1 MPALDPRSMCIIAMW
16 FSQAL
21 VPEKLSLTIYYSSGD
36 RYFKMIVKL
45 EYLNPREQSQS
56 TLDWSALEKTPFLFS
71 LNNGTYFSILSYV
84 GVTPS
89 LLLLSAS
96 ESCVRLSE
104 NLLVPPS

>member
-1 MPALDPRSMCIIAMW
+1 
-16 FSQAL
+16 
-21 VPEKLSLTIYYSSGD
+21 
-36 RYFKMIVKL
+36 MIVKL
-45 EYLNPREQSQS
+45 EYLDPREQSQS

-104 NLLVPPS
+104 NP